1 MTQHSFL
8 QQLLNVL
15 ALIFIGMTVAC
26 SSLQDDVDELKSEI
40 NILKETVAGLE
51 KAQAESKVIKEV
63 KALTDAAGWN
73 LLFTDVAP
81 TSV

>member
-1 MTQHSFL
+1 M
-8 QQLLNVL
+8 
-15 ALIFIGMTVAC
+15 
-26 SSLQDDVDELKSEI
+26 DELKSEI